1 MHVLVV
7 EDLKTD
13 RYILKKILSPF
24 FDVTTLSSAK
34 EAITFSIDNSFDIAL
49 INVMLNTDMD
59 CIELLHDL
67 QFSQTKFLPY
77 AITSHIDQQRTDRLI
92 EAGFKEVIRKPFE
105 LERFV
110 ELLKREEY
118 KFNSYANYINVN
130 KEPALF

>member
-1 MHVLVV
+1 MHVLIVD
-7 EDLKTD
+7 DLKTD
-13 RYILKKILSPF
+13 RYILKKTLSPF

-34 EAITFSIDNSFDIAL
+34 EAITFAIDNRFDIAL
-49 INVMLNTDMD
+49 INVMINTDMD

-77 AITSHIDQQRTDRLI
+77 AITSYVDQKRTERLRD
-92 EAGFKEVIRKPFE
+92 AGFKEIIRKPFE

-118 KFNSYANYINVN
+118 KFSSYANYINVN

>member
-7 EDLKTD
+7 DDLKTD

-24 FDVTTLSSAK
+24 FEVTTLSSAK
-34 EAITFSIDNSFDIAL
+34 EAITFAIDNTFDIVL
-49 INVMLNTDMD
+49 INIMLSSDLD
-59 CIELLHDL
+59 SIELLHDL

-77 AITSHIDQQRTDRLI
+77 AITSHIDQKREERLV

-105 LERFV
+105 LERFI

-118 KFNSYANYINVN
+118 KFSSYANYININ